1 MKKYLMSGLAAI
13 AICAAFTS
21 CSKNNDVFDQGAINQ
36 QKTEAAIQK
45 KNADYSTQFAGRYGN
60 IDSNNDWGFGNIGK
74 ANTRSAVAGRAN
86 VYTDYHSFTTAP
98 DAPDASDFKS
108 VPTGVAYL
116 GDFKDPWGGYQLYH
130 FNIPD
135 NTAWLDA
142 AAVEN
147 CGMKFDR
154 YSYTIYVKGEVAAT
168 NDIYFKAG
176 SKLYLTE
183 GAKLTL
189 PGNYSF
195 GQANVEIYVAEGAE
209 LICNGKLQFSGSKL
223 INNGTVNVD
232 ELDIVSQ
239 YNAPASVYNCS
250 KGVIKV
256 TKDITM
262 SKEGTFIANDHN
274 IEAKNIGVTSG
285 SIVYNNEGAKLT
297 LSGTLGIENNN
308 CEVINKGTLN
318 AETLNTHGSAH
329 FVNED
334 TGIVVIDDDTN
345 VDSNNDTWVNN
356 GKYTTKNFTFQATS
370 SEVINNCKLT
380 VINKFYIGLS
390 QNASGDFKLDGSII
404 TKDFELHGPANIRMT
419 SNSVIKVSNT
429 ATMAIT
435 IPNYGIYG
443 PASGDYAVFEAKN
456 IVWESK
462 NNFCVNY
469 FGNLYVVADSH
480 FEHSYLDGT
489 SAAAQANG
497 GIGEK
502 PTYYFDPAT
511 VKMYVNGT
519 DKPDYTIAES
529 ECNPG
534 FEGNKKKIEYAVRI
548 ICEDLGASDDFDF
561 NDVVF
566 DALIEGGKTY
576 IKVLAAGGTLPLT
589 VAGVEVHGIFNVP
602 VTTMVNTQKDQHY
615 ATKTEAQEFVIDHAY
630 SSYKDIP
637 VKVGVDKDANPMTEE
652 GMITLQAEK
661 GAAPQKIAV
670 STTFEWCDERQQI
683 ETKYTNFKTYVNA
696 SGTLWQ

>member
-1 MKKYLMSGLAAI
+1 MKIMKKYLMGGIAAV

-21 CSKNNDVFDQGAINQ
+21 CSKSNELFDQNAAEQ
-36 QKTEAAIQK
+36 QKQQDAIEK
-45 KNADYSTQFAGRYGN
+45 KNADFTQSFTNRYGT

-74 ANTRSAVAGRAN
+74 AATRAAVANRAN
-86 VYTDYHSFTTAP
+86 AYSSVFTFPTAP
-98 DAPDASDFKS
+98 ADNLFA
-108 VPTGVAYL
+108 TE
-116 GDFKDPWGGYQLYH
+116 KDGNAVLITKYESGNNFY
-130 FNIPD
+130 ID
-135 NTAWLDA
+135 NTI
-142 AAVEN
+142 N
-147 CGMKFDR
+147 GNGQ
-154 YSYTIYVKGEVAAT
+154 TIQPNG
-168 NDIYFKAG
+168 NNI
-176 SKLYLTE
+176 KLYVTGDNVIPSGFYIPAGTTLYLLPGT
-183 GAKLTL
+183 KLTL
-189 PGNYSF
+189 PDSYSF
-195 GQANVEIYVAEGAE
+195 GQWQCKVYIAEGAE
-209 LICNGKLQFSGSKL
+209 LICAGKLQL
-223 INNGTVNVD
+223 AANCALYNRGTITTDQFEVTNSA
-232 ELDIVSQ
+232 LF
-239 YNAPASVYNCS
+239 YN
-250 KGVIKV
+250 
-256 TKDITM
+256 
-262 SKEGTFIANDHN
+262 EGTIDMSEKTPGE
-274 IEAKNIGVTSG
+274 ISV
-285 SIVYNNEGAKLT
+285 
-297 LSGTLGIENNN
+297 ENNN
-308 CEVINKGTLN
+308 SVIVNDGTIKAKKLHTAGTGHVQNN
-318 AETLNTHGSAH
+318 ADVTISG
-329 FVNED
+329 
-334 TGIVVIDDDTN
+334 DTN
-345 VDSNNDTWVNN
+345 VDSNNNTWVNN
-356 GKYTTKNFTFQATS
+356 GQYTTNNFTFMATS
-370 SEVINNCKLT
+370 GDVINNCKLT
-380 VINKFYIGLS
+380 VNNRFYIGLG
-390 QNASGDFKLDGSII
+390 QNPTGEFKLDGSII

-566 DALIEGGKTY
+566 DALMKDGKTY

-589 VAGVEVHGIFNVP
+589 VAGKEVHQIFGVS
-602 VTTMVNTQKDQHY
+602 TSTMVNTQPNAHY
-615 ATKTEAQEFVIDHAY
+615 ANKTEAQEFVVDQVW

-637 VKVGVDKDANPMTEE
+637 VKVSTDANAMTEE
-652 GMITLQAEK
+652 SMVTLKAEK

-670 STTFEWCDERQQI
+670 DTNFEWCDERQQI
-683 ETKYTNFKTYVNA
+683 ETKYTNFGEYVQK
-696 SGTLWQ
+696 SGTRWQ